1 MQDRTTVRVTIISPM
16 FGLFNKAI
24 DINLEGQPLLD
35 YREEVKE
42 WIQKLSCMGEDW
54 VSEKM
59 RTEDRI
65 SPIEEVINEIGMVEM
80 RNRLKK
86 GRKGNK

>member
-16 FGLFNKAI
+16 FGLFDKVI

-35 YREEVKE
+35 YREAVKE
-42 WIQKLSCMGEDW
+42 CIQKLSCMGEDW

-59 RTEDRI
+59 RIENRI
-65 SPIEEVINEIGMVEM
+65 SPIEEVINEIGMAKM
-80 RNRLKK
+80 RNRLKRAE
-86 GRKGNK
+86 RK